1 MASKV
6 DWSTLQGY
14 KALDAVSTSK
24 NTTENVLFCT
34 DDFSIT
40 VEATCPTGFE
50 AALDNEIREKL
61 PMSVTVK
68 HQGRVFFD
76 VSISQI
82 KNVLKLRCMDNAYVI
97 IGVRSNFDFPTD
109 IDDSLNRV
117 NTLLDDQCCDSNNIR
132 LAWKK
137 GIIAW
142 NEIFSFKNT
151 GKDNWYKCI
160 SLLDPSSTVKK
171 NVQSNQNQINK
182 KPKVETKENVDESN
196 TNVQEMSIPKFRA
209 TCYRSG
215 KQCHP
220 FGSMDI
226 ARSFGGAIN
235 DKFGWDVSM
244 KNFDIEIVITIDI
257 NQIYVGI
264 GLTKTSLFR
273 RNIEHFGPTTLR
285 ATICA
290 SMLQLA
296 NIEPGEIVVDPMCG
310 GGSIPIE
317 GAIAFNRGFHIGG
330 DYHEKAVFRSSENFE
345 SLSKSLTKA
354 TGSKA
359 CKRLPGDILQWDVT
373 RLPLRDNSVDAFIT
387 DLPFGKR
394 SGSMADNRV
403 LYPKIMNSMAR
414 VVKPCTGRAIVL
426 TQDKTSMFKAQGQFN
441 KFWKINRQYYCN
453 IGGLKALVFVMTR
466 TQTIP

>member
-14 KALDAVSTSK
+14 KALDHVSTTK
-24 NTTENVLFCT
+24 NVAENVPFCT
-34 DDFSIT
+34 DDFLIT

-50 AALDNEIREKL
+50 AALISEIGEKL
-61 PMSVTVK
+61 PMSVSVK
-68 HQGRVFFD
+68 HQGRIFFD
-76 VSISQI
+76 VPISQI
-82 KNVLKLRCMDNAYVI
+82 ENVVKLRCMDNAYVI
-97 IGVRSNFDFPTD
+97 IGVRSEFDFPVD
-109 IDDSLNRV
+109 IDACLSRV
-117 NTLLDDQCCDSNNIR
+117 NTLLDDECCDSNNMR

-142 NEIFSFKNT
+142 NELFRFRNT
-151 GKDNWYKCI
+151 GKDNWYNCI
-160 SLLDPSSTVKK
+160 SLLDHPSTYNK
-171 NVQSNQNQINK
+171 NVQSNANLINK
-182 KPKVETKENVDESN
+182 KPKVEVKGIEVSN
-196 TNVQEMSIPKFRA
+196 TNVLEMSVPKFRA

-215 KQCHP
+215 KECHP

-235 DKFGWDVSM
+235 DKFGWGVSM
-244 KNFDIEIVITIDI
+244 KNFDIEIVITIDLK
-257 NQIYVGI
+257 QIYIGI
-264 GLTKTSLFR
+264 ALTKTSLFR

-296 NIEPGEIVVDPMCG
+296 NIQPGEIVVDPMCG

-317 GAIAFNRGFHIGG
+317 GAVAFSRGFHIGG
-330 DYHEKAVFRSSENFE
+330 DNHEKAVFRSSGNFQ

-354 TGSKA
+354 TGSKNGK
-359 CKRLPGDILQWDVT
+359 CLPGDILQWDVT
-373 RLPLRDNSVDAFIT
+373 RIPLKDNSVDAFIT

-394 SGSMADNRV
+394 SGSKADNRV

-414 VVKPCTGRAIVL
+414 VVKASTGRAIVL
-426 TQDKTSMFKAQGQFN
+426 TQDKTSMFKAQGKFN
-441 KFWKINRQYYCN
+441 RFWKINRQYYCN
-453 IGGLKALVFVMTR
+453 IGGLSALVFVMTR